1 MTNNGKGVAGDDDG
15 SIPINKDKLKDE
27 HKAELK
33 QAMEAYEQECLKAFS
48 VNRRGEVIKKLNFPS
63 LQPLSEAQCENR
75 ILDMVNQAVAHAF
88 IDHSNVMNNTVH
100 NAVLNML
107 IGKGTQGF
115 IGPCYRAPHLMSN
128 VPPSSNIEGSSAT
141 TSANQLSSRLQMH
154 SRCRQEPM
162 HLDLLR

>member
-63 LQPLSEAQCENR
+63 LQPLSEAQRENR

-128 VPPSSNIEGSSAT
+128 VPPSSNIEG
-141 TSANQLSSRLQMH
+141 
-154 SRCRQEPM
+154 
-162 HLDLLR
+162 